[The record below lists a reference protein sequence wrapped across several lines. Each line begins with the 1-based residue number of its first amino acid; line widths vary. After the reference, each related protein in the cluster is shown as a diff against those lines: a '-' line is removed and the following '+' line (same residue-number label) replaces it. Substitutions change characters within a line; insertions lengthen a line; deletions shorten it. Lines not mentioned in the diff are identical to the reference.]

1 MSAPKPDSDTPA
13 GLKARVGKDGR
24 IVLPAEV
31 TRKLG
36 LVPGT
41 EVPVEAGAGRVEIL
55 PNIHSLARLYIEPTS
70 RCNLTC
76 LTCVRNTWKEPLGDM
91 DWIVFE
97 RLAGQLGRFEHLE
110 SVMFGGF
117 GEPTA
122 HRRIVDMVRA
132 VKALGLRAE
141 MVTNGT
147 LLDEVL
153 IRALHGAGLD
163 TLWVSFDGMAEEV
176 FEEIRRGANFRRVVE
191 SLQILKSLNDAAGA
205 PGAGGHGVEVGLA
218 VVVMRK
224 NVNDL
229 AHLYEIVERTGAR
242 RVSVSNV
249 LPYTPE
255 MEKEMVC
262 RLTLALDTFSDAPG
276 KPAVSLPRIDFNP
289 VTRDALLGLFWG
301 YANLDMMG
309 NPISARTGYCR
320 FIKDRATFVRWDG
333 KVAPCMGLLHSHT
346 TTLHQT
352 DRVIEGYVLGD
363 VANGD
368 LFDIWNSYEYRAFR
382 ERVNAFDFA
391 PCHICGGCAL
401 LETNNEDCFGN
412 VFPACGGCLWAHG
425 VIQCP

>member
-1 MSAPKPDSDTPA
+1 MISPGRPKDNPA

-24 IVLPAEV
+24 LVLPAEI

-41 EVPVEAGAGRVEIL
+41 EVPIAAVAGRVEIL
-55 PNIHSLARLYIEPTS
+55 PNIHSLSRLYIEPTS

-76 LTCVRNTWKEPLGDM
+76 TTCIRNTWKEPLGDM
-91 DWIVFE
+91 DWAVFE
-97 RLAGQLGRFEHLE
+97 RLTGQLGRFEHLE

-122 HRRIVDMVRA
+122 HARIVDMIRA
-132 VKALGLRAE
+132 VKELGLRVE

-147 LLDEVL
+147 LLDEAML
-153 IRALHGAGLD
+153 RALHGARLD
-163 TLWVSFDGMAEEV
+163 MLWVSFDGMAEEV

-191 SLQILKSLNDAAGA
+191 SLKALKALNAR
-205 PGAGGHGVEVGLA
+205 GGHAVEVGLA

-229 AHLYEIVERTGAR
+229 AHLYEIVELTGAR
-242 RVSVSNV
+242 KVSVSNV

-262 RLTLALDTFSDAPG
+262 RLTLALDTFSEAPG

-289 VTRDALLGLFWG
+289 ITRDALLSLFWG

-309 NPISARTGYCR
+309 NPISARTGHCR
-320 FIKDRATFVRWDG
+320 FIKDRTTFVRWDG
-333 KVAPCMGLLHSHT
+333 KVAPCMGLLHTHST
-346 TTLHQT
+346 TIHST
-352 DRVIEGYVLGD
+352 DRAIEGYVVGD
-363 VANGD
+363 VASGD
-368 LFDIWNSYEYRAFR
+368 LFDIWNSEEYRAFR
-382 ERVNAFDFA
+382 EKVNAFDFA
-391 PCHICGGCAL
+391 PCHLCGGCSL
-401 LETNNEDCFGN
+401 LEANKEDCFGN
-412 VFPACGGCLWAHG
+412 SFPACGGCLWAHG